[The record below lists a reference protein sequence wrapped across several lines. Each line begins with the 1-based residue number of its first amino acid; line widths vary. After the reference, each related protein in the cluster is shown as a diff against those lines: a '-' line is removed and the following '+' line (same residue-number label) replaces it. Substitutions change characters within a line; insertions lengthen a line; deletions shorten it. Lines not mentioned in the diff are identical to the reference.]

1 MTTID
6 SRWPSATTLVTP
18 RPLAH
23 RRNVALVGVSTFA
36 TSITP
41 RSASS
46 TPAAVRR
53 ALGRF
58 STWSFAD
65 GVDLGDVV
73 ALVECGDV
81 VDPDGD
87 DGRERVAAAMARAGR
102 DCVLTVV
109 LGGDNAATWLALSG
123 LAAGD
128 YHDVGLITLDA
139 HLDQRDG
146 RSNGSPVRQLLDE
159 GLDGRHVVQVGL
171 GEFSN
176 SAPYARAAREAG
188 VTVIGRDAFVHDD
201 AATLAR
207 RAIDIAGAGGR
218 RVYVDVDLD
227 VADRASVP
235 GCPSAVPGGLSA
247 DEVRRFVREVTS
259 SPSVV
264 ALDVTEVDVERDDAD
279 ERTVRL
285 AALVVL
291 EALVGV
297 SRRVA

>member
-1 MTTID
+1 M
-6 SRWPSATTLVTP
+6 
-18 RPLAH
+18 
-23 RRNVALVGVSTFA
+23 
-36 TSITP
+36 
-41 RSASS
+41 
-46 TPAAVRR
+46 
-53 ALGRF
+53 
-58 STWSFAD
+58 
-65 GVDLGDVV
+65 
-73 ALVECGDV
+73 
-81 VDPDGD
+81 
-87 DGRERVAAAMARAGR
+87 
-102 DCVLTVV
+102 
-109 LGGDNAATWLALSG
+109 
-123 LAAGD
+123 
-128 YHDVGLITLDA
+128 
-139 HLDQRDG
+139 
-146 RSNGSPVRQLLDE
+146 
-159 GLDGRHVVQVGL
+159 
-171 GEFSN
+171 
-176 SAPYARAAREAG
+176 
-188 VTVIGRDAFVHDD
+188 HDD

-227 VADRASVP
+227 VADRATVP